1 MAGRVNLNVPPR
13 LIESAR
19 AAQYAN
25 REVQS
30 AAEQARRLRG
40 KVQQRQEAARRAQ
53 PQAQAADRRGGVFDA
68 PAINRAPR
76 IWRRRRALTGYKY
89 GAAYLTIGNLESE
102 SVYRISSPNGKSY
115 LLFSPPSTTSPIAQS
130 AGHLSVRPSAFDVD
144 LSALP
149 ESGYGGNG
157 SRLVIYHSPVSRP
170 APGSGFPY
178 QPLYVNSTS
187 ATTTATNWA
196 ILPAGESG
204 VVIVYSHY
212 FGWLDYYFDGV
223 GDAPNYQVVGPE
235 YPFERLALGSG
246 GSGFA
251 LTQRA
256 FYVSESTAKEIAVG
270 SGFRA
275 FTESAIGLGSFE
287 VEVWNYPY
295 FLGPDSRQYLGKLRL
310 PQLPAPPGPLPG
322 SKPTGYQNGYTGGEA
337 FASYS
342 RSVDYYSM
350 VRFGDLNSGGV
361 APLYGFGP
369 GIYSYLA
376 NPSAANAAV
385 DAAGTGPWAKQAA
398 AEQFIGSSLL
408 PDGSLSDSS
417 IDLKRALLYQGQ
429 FPPPGRSISAVGGL
443 QRYALL
449 PVNGKDDSL
458 WELQDDET
466 GDSVVSAS
474 STAPRTP
481 LLQTPPAFAVGS
493 GSSNTYP
500 ILFWDWGNPDYCRR
514 QLVSLG
520 FNASELAP

>member
-13 LIESAR
+13 LVESAR

-40 KVQQRQEAARRAQ
+40 RVQQRQEAAKRAQ
-53 PQAQAADRRGGVFDA
+53 PQAQTADGRGGVFDA
-68 PAINRAPR
+68 AAIKRAPR
-76 IWRRRRALTGYKY
+76 IWRKRRPLTGYKY
-89 GAAYLTIGNLESE
+89 GAAYLTVGSLEGE
-102 SVYRISSPNGKSY
+102 TVYRISSPNGKSY

-130 AGHLSVRPSAFDVD
+130 TGHLAVTVSPRDIDGSATQ
-144 LSALP
+144 L
-149 ESGYGGNG
+149 GYGGNG
-157 SRLVIYHSPVSRP
+157 GRLVIYHSPVSRP
-170 APGSGFPY
+170 APGASFPFE
-178 QPLYVNSTS
+178 PLYVNSTS
-187 ATTTATNWA
+187 ATTAATNWA

-204 VVIVYSHY
+204 AVIVYSHY

-223 GDAPNYQVVGPE
+223 GDTPNYQAVGPE
-235 YPFERLALGSG
+235 FPFIQLALGGG
-246 GSGFA
+246 GSGFT

-256 FYVSESTAKEIAVG
+256 FYVSESTVKEIAVG

-275 FTESAIGLGSFE
+275 FTENAIGLGSFE
-287 VEVWNYPY
+287 IEVWNYPY
-295 FLGPDSRQYLGKLRL
+295 FINLGSQQYLGKLRL
-310 PQLPAPPGPLPG
+310 PQLPAPPSPLPG
-322 SKPTGYQNGYTGGEA
+322 SKPTGFQNGYTGGQA
-337 FASYS
+337 FDSYS

-361 APLYGFGP
+361 APLYGFSP

-398 AEQFIGSSLL
+398 AEKFIGSSLL

-429 FPPPGRSISAVGGL
+429 FPPPGRSISTVGGL

-449 PVNGKDDSL
+449 PVSGKDDPL
-458 WELQDDET
+458 WEVQDDET
-466 GDSVVSAS
+466 GDSVISAS
-474 STAPRTP
+474 SSAPRLP

-493 GSSNTYP
+493 GGSSTYP

-520 FNASELAP
+520 FNALELTP